1 FALDL
6 TYNPSF
12 GQLLNQARGEKVEV
26 VLQQSNNAQPATMTG
41 VIVGMEARKVKD
53 AEIEFLNL
61 LCTEGMR
68 NIPLE
73 HIQRVR
79 LLNPV
84 LDGELRRALEVLATG
99 HDMQKK
105 SVSLAFTGTGKRDVR
120 VGYVV
125 ENPIWKTSYRLVL
138 GKDGK
143 AHIQGWAMVEN

>member
-1 FALDL
+1 GDINDLLKSLVLQDLGGGKITTISYDSYDPIDKTLRSFALDL

-26 VLQQSNNAQPATMTG
+26 LLPQSNNAQPATMTG
-41 VIVGMEARKVKD
+41 VIVGMEARKVKE
-53 AEIEFLNL
+53 AEVEFLNL

-105 SVSLAFTGTGKRDVR
+105 SVSLAFTGTGK
-120 VGYVV
+120 
-125 ENPIWKTSYRLVL
+125 
-138 GKDGK
+138 
-143 AHIQGWAMVEN
+143 